1 VVLACWTARMGDV
14 KTHSQS
20 DEEATVPERE
30 LEIVFFFAGRIGDCR
45 CPDVRLL
52 FHDLTSD
59 LLLRRG
65 TWIEKM
71 QHETRRRPS
80 A

>member
-1 VVLACWTARMGDV
+1 MGDV

-20 DEEATVPERE
+20 DEEATVPERDFF
-30 LEIVFFFAGRIGDCR
+30 FFFAGRIGDCR

-71 QHETRRRPS
+71 QHETRRR
-80 A
+80 ACA